1 MPSLIW
7 TPQALDDIKRLYQ
20 FLAIKNRDAAKRAVS
35 IIRESMNV
43 LVKQPEVGRTVAD
56 MTIEFREWPIT
67 FGDSGY
73 VVLYHYNINK
83 QQAVILAVK
92 HQKEIA
98 YSK

>member
-7 TPQALDDIKRLYQ
+7 TPQTLDDIKRIYQ
-20 FLAIKNRDAAKRAVS
+20 FLGIKNRDAAKRAVS

-43 LVKQPEVGRTVAD
+43 L
-56 MTIEFREWPIT
+56 
-67 FGDSGY
+67 
-73 VVLYHYNINK
+73 YHYNINK
-83 QQAVILAVK
+83 QQAVILVVK